1 MPSDDMFYYDEP
13 LTTST
18 GATDMSNDDGL
29 LDDNATSTGATDMSG
44 DDGLLDDDQ
53 YVYTS
58 STGAGFVDDVYTYTS
73 STNTYQSHFRIHIKT
88 QRDSTRV
95 ELNLMRDG
103 HWCVPMFCAALL
115 VLRC

>member
-73 STNTYQSHFRIHIKT
+73 STNT
-88 QRDSTRV
+88 
-95 ELNLMRDG
+95 L
-103 HWCVPMFCAALL
+103 
-115 VLRC
+115 